1 MPAEAAQLEMADL
14 NDWFGNFNSEGIGH
28 EEGPAD
34 VLAEE
39 FQPAED
45 VDVAPNG
52 GEVEAVTRANIAVG
66 CIAVVQ
72 SDIDGNML
80 LDLLR
85 CGLER
90 GQCRLCR
97 SQGRPA
103 CRCWIVARDRKYR
116 DDRIADILQN
126 VAPARYD
133 ARHDQIKEGIQELN
147 DPLLGES
154 AETAQVGEQHC
165 RLEVADVAS
174 LNGASHDSRTRIAP
188 NIGGEKLAVD
198 PPDNRR
204 FENGYECRDE
214 FAKQF
219 DIASVKP
226 PGASVAK
233 DIAFT
238 IRFEKTRGAIT

>member
-1 MPAEAAQLEMADL
+1 MADL
-14 NDWFGNFNSEGIGH
+14 NDWFGNFNGESIGH

-72 SDIDGNML
+72 SDIDGNIL

-103 CRCWIVARDRKYR
+103 CRRWIVARDRKYR

-147 DPLLGES
+147 DPLLRKLIGES
-154 AETAQVGEQHC
+154 AETAG
-165 RLEVADVAS
+165 RRAAL
-174 LNGASHDSRTRIAP
+174 
-188 NIGGEKLAVD
+188 
-198 PPDNRR
+198 PP
-204 FENGYECRDE
+204 
-214 FAKQF
+214 
-219 DIASVKP
+219 
-226 PGASVAK
+226 
-233 DIAFT
+233 
-238 IRFEKTRGAIT
+238 

>member
-14 NDWFGNFNSEGIGH
+14 NDWFGNFNSESIGH

-72 SDIDGNML
+72 SDIDGNIL

-103 CRCWIVARDRKYR
+103 CRRWIVARDRKYR
-116 DDRIADILQN
+116 DDRSPISIDIALH
-126 VAPARYD
+126 YGD
-133 ARHDQIKEGIQELN
+133 AAYG
-147 DPLLGES
+147 
-154 AETAQVGEQHC
+154 
-165 RLEVADVAS
+165 
-174 LNGASHDSRTRIAP
+174 
-188 NIGGEKLAVD
+188 NIGSGNRLDFTAVGRD
-198 PPDNRR
+198 GFRHTSK
-204 FENGYECRDE
+204 CR
-214 FAKQF
+214 
-219 DIASVKP
+219 P
-226 PGASVAK
+226 RPL
-233 DIAFT
+233 
-238 IRFEKTRGAIT
+238 